1 MDGVMKDTSHK
12 RRKESGKALIV
23 VFYKNSIWHKAVFM
37 NTKPSAADTIYVQ
50 AQVVNDFNTRFEKC
64 GVSI

>member
-1 MDGVMKDTSHK
+1 MSL
-12 RRKESGKALIV
+12 ENALIV
-23 VFYKNSIWHKAVFM
+23 VFYKNSIDHKAVFM